1 MKRIIIM
8 FCAVLFAQLSRAQTN
23 PMLDSARNEL
33 YRINQVF
40 NKSMY
45 LGFNMDIGYWVDSA
59 DVVIGKEQVSG
70 NYVLNK
76 SNLYYNMGGTE
87 YIQTDSFS
95 YTIYDDSKMMIMAK
109 NVVQQNSASFPLET
123 FLDSVIYY
131 YGNHYNISID
141 TVHTD
146 STGYYKRINF
156 IFDST
161 GVPPSDDVQV
171 KYKTFYI
178 QYDDVSY
185 LPSKFSFSYN
195 ENGYQLG
202 GDDSTIIGTVTL
214 VKHIDMS
221 FSRYN
226 VFANSEIFNDLH
238 YIFFNRQ
245 RKIYE
250 PAEKYKGYQFITAGF
265 ENEDE
270 EAQYYREM
278 PSVGN

>member
-1 MKRIIIM
+1 M
-8 FCAVLFAQLSRAQTN
+8 FCAALFVQLSQAQTN

-59 DVVIGKEQVSG
+59 DVVIGKEQMSG

-76 SNLYYNMGGTE
+76 NNLYYNMGGTE
-87 YIQTDSFS
+87 YVQTDSFS

-178 QYDDVSY
+178 QYDDGSY

-202 GDDSTIIGTVTL
+202 NDDSTIIGTVTL

-226 VFANSEIFNDLH
+226 VVANSEIFNDLH

-265 ENEDE
+265 ENDDE